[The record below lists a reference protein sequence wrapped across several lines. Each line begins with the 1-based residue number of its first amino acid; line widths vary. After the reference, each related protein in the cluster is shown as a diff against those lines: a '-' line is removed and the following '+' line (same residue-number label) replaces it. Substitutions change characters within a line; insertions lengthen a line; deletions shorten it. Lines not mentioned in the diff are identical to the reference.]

1 MLKETAIAYYKGA
14 PAVARA
20 LDISDA
26 AVYQW
31 PEVVP
36 LESALALE
44 VLTGGGLPVD
54 RRYYDKLKRADR
66 ISKRAQPSPAA

>member
-1 MLKETAIAYYKGA
+1 MLKATAIEYYKGA

-20 LDISDA
+20 LAISEA

-36 LESALALE
+36 LESALAIE
-44 VLTGGGLPVD
+44 IMTNGELPVE
-54 RRYYDKLKRADR
+54 RRLYDKLKRATR
-66 ISKRAQPSPAA
+66 ITKRA

>member
-1 MLKETAIAYYKGA
+1 MLKTAAIEHYKGA

-20 LDISDA
+20 LDISEA

-44 VLTGGGLPVD
+44 ILTEGRLPVE
-54 RRYYDKLKRADR
+54 RRLYDKLKRATR
-66 ISKRAQPSPAA
+66 ISKRA